1 MRRECSITGKRRNG
15 KAMSVSK
22 SNRHTHRSQ
31 NPNLQIVKLWWEEG
45 KKFVRIKIATKT
57 LRTIQ
62 KNGLDA
68 TARKHNINL
77 NKFSLSYGDG
87 PTLARND
94 ENRMGAGVVD
104 DLKKIAV

>member
-15 KAMSVSK
+15 KAMAVSK
-22 SNRHTHRSQ
+22 SNVHTHRSQ
-31 NPNLQIVKLWWEEG
+31 NPNLQTVKLWWEEG

-68 TARKHNINL
+68 TARKYKINL

-87 PTLARND
+87 PTLPRDD
-94 ENRMGAGVVD
+94 EMRMGAGIVD
-104 DLKKIAV
+104 DLKKLAV